1 MLEPS
6 TNKKRKYDSKDNS
19 NNSDL
24 SRGRAIS
31 MAGRAPIP
39 RGMQHAIRAAD
50 CEMRAIITFSTPEA
64 AARETRQSSIS
75 YSPLTKFIRTQL
87 SYHRKSRR
95 AVLLRPRGLPQAAR
109 STRGICPDL
118 HGRESSRHLQQITDH
133 PRHAPMA
140 GPAVAQPWS
149 WYGPGDE
156 NSRGGRITLHL
167 IFSSCPSDMAFSP
180 ACSFRRSVSSSPA
193 SSIDR

>member
-1 MLEPS
+1 
-6 TNKKRKYDSKDNS
+6 
-19 NNSDL
+19 
-24 SRGRAIS
+24 

-50 CEMRAIITFSTPEA
+50 CEMPAIITFSTPEA

-118 HGRESSRHLQQITDH
+118 HGGESSRHLQQITH
-133 PRHAPMA
+133 YPRHAPMA
-140 GPAVAQPWS
+140 GPCSRTAVVVVRPGWRKFSRRSYHPASYLFFMPI
-149 WYGPGDE
+149 WYGFLPHLLFQ
-156 NSRGGRITLHL
+156 TLRFFL
-167 IFSSCPSDMAFSP
+167 PSL
-180 ACSFRRSVSSSPA
+180 
-193 SSIDR
+193 IDR